1 MAAEG
6 ALFYVGDPH
15 HAMGP
20 GEGTHCDG
28 GFPARHLPPV
38 GLQEGVWGCPVGR
51 LPTTPSARPATRGSR
66 SASVTL
72 TAWSAATT
80 PT

>member
-1 MAAEG
+1 MDSTFYLPVAAEG

-51 LPTTPSARPATRGSR
+51 LPPPLRRDPRRVDPDRPQ
-66 SASVTL
+66 
-72 TAWSAATT
+72 
-80 PT
+80 